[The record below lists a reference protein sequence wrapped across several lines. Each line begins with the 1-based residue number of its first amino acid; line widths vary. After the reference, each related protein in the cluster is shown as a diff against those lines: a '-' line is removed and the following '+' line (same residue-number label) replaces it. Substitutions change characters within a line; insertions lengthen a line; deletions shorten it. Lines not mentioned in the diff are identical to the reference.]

1 MGCAARVLLVG
12 GSDDLAA
19 AARSRIVELEG
30 RWSRF
35 RPESELSRLGEH
47 PGDPVVVSLDTY
59 TLVERAVRGWEA
71 TAGRYDPTVG
81 DAVAALG
88 YDRSFELLAQG
99 PAGHARE
106 AASTVG
112 ADPTAV
118 PGCAGIELDPVVCA
132 VTLPSGV
139 RIDPGG
145 IGKGLAGDMVAA
157 EMLAAGAAGV
167 LIDLGGD
174 LRVAGAPPDGK
185 AWTISI
191 EDPFDPERELTRVAL
206 LHGAVVT
213 TSITWRK
220 WDRAGR
226 TVHHIVDPST
236 GDIST
241 SDVVSASIIAGE
253 GWWGEVLSKAA
264 FLAGMDEGADLVAA
278 SRATGVLVDAAGG
291 VRELDGFASY
301 SRLD

>member
-12 GSDDLAA
+12 GSDELAA
-19 AARSRIVELEG
+19 AARRRIGDLES

-81 DAVAALG
+81 DAVMVLG
-88 YDRSFELLAQG
+88 YDRSFELLAQR
-99 PAGHARE
+99 PPSE
-106 AASTVG
+106 AASTIG
-112 ADPTAV
+112 ADPPVV
-118 PGCAGIELDPVVCA
+118 PGCAGIELDPVVRA
-132 VTLPSGV
+132 VTLPAGV

-174 LRVAGAPPDGK
+174 LRVAGVPPDGN

-191 EDPFDPERELTRVAL
+191 EDPFRPERELARVAL
-206 LHGAVVT
+206 LDGAVVT

-220 WDRAGR
+220 WELAGR

-236 GDIST
+236 GDLST
-241 SDVVSASIIAGE
+241 SEVVSATIVAGE
-253 GWWGEVLSKAA
+253 GWWGEVLAKAA

-278 SRATGVLVDAAGG
+278 SGATGVLVDSAGR
-291 VRELDGFASY
+291 VREVDGFGSY